1 MNFEEKIIER
11 LKRLER
17 EVERLRVWERPA
29 GGSGVTDHG
38 ALTGLSDDDH
48 PQYLLTTG
56 KAADSDKLDG
66 IDSTG
71 FATAGHDH
79 DSDYLGITAKASDS
93 DKLDNIDSTG
103 FVQTSGNQT
112 VGGIK
117 TFTSIPALPATNPTT
132 ANQALRKG
140 FADATY
146 LGISAKA
153 ADSDKL
159 DNLDSTA
166 FALVGHDHNADYLG
180 ISAKAADSDKLD
192 GLDSTDFGRPVF
204 LTAPLISTNWDGDAF
219 STTAKTKIDL
229 SVVFGVPA
237 GVNAVLVNVA
247 LRDSGSAANEC
258 LISLSPSSSAGGMTA
273 RCSGIANDKFVNA
286 CLTVPCDTNGDI
298 YYEISASGTGT
309 MDVYLQIYGYW
320 L

>member
-11 LKRLER
+11 LKRIER

-29 GGSGVTDHG
+29 GGGGVTDHG
-38 ALTGLSDDDH
+38 ALTGLSDNDH

-66 IDSTG
+66 VDSTG
-71 FATAGHDH
+71 FATATHSHDH
-79 DSDYLGITAKASDS
+79 GALSGLADDDHTQYVKDAGTVTDNAIVRFNGTDGRTIQNSKVTIDDNGI
-93 DKLDNIDSTG
+93 
-103 FVQTSGNQT
+103 
-112 VGGIK
+112 IK
-117 TFTSIPALPATNPTT
+117 DENSNP
-132 ANQALRKG
+132 
-140 FADATY
+140 Y
-146 LGISAKA
+146 
-153 ADSDKL
+153 
-159 DNLDSTA
+159 
-166 FALVGHDHNADYLG
+166 
-180 ISAKAADSDKLD
+180 
-192 GLDSTDFGRPVF
+192 GRPVF
-204 LTAPLISTNWDGDAF
+204 LTTPKTSTSWDGDAY

-229 SVVFGVPA
+229 SDVFGVPA
-237 GVNAVLVNVA
+237 GVKAVLVNIA

-258 LISLSPSSSAGGMTA
+258 NISLSPSSSVGGMTA

-298 YYEISASGTGT
+298 YYEITASGTGT